1 MHPFSD
7 LSLSMN
13 TEEPNQF
20 PLEVIS
26 NSIFEE
32 YHAAIFRYILR
43 LVHHEKEAEDL
54 TQETFLRAHQ
64 HLETL
69 KDANAAKAWLYRI
82 ATNVCYDRFRQAEYK
97 SEELELDPETSVSE
111 DADSPGLELVIDQV
125 EMSECIHRYIA
136 RLSDDYQLVILL
148 HDLHGMTHAEIARRL
163 GCSLEAVKIRLVRAR
178 QKLKTSLAAG
188 CKFSTDERGVL
199 TCDPKLSTTC

>member
-1 MHPFSD
+1 MNSEGSKQ
-7 LSLSMN
+7 LS
-13 TEEPNQF
+13 
-20 PLEVIS
+20 LEVIS
-26 NSIFEE
+26 KSIFEE
-32 YHAAIFRYILR
+32 YHDAIFRYILR

-54 TQETFLRAHQ
+54 TQETFLRAHER
-64 HLETL
+64 LETL
-69 KDANAAKAWLYRI
+69 KDSNAAKAWLYRI

-97 SEELELDPETSVSE
+97 SEELELDSETNIQE
-111 DADSPGLELVIDQV
+111 DGDSPGLELVIDQA

-136 RLSDDYQLVILL
+136 RLSDDYRLVILL
-148 HDLHGMTHAEIARRL
+148 HDLHGMTHAEIAHRL
-163 GCSLEAVKIRLVRAR
+163 GCSLETVKIRHVRAR

>member
-1 MHPFSD
+1 
-7 LSLSMN
+7 MN
-13 TEEPNQF
+13 PEESIQQS
-20 PLEVIS
+20 LEVIS
-26 NSIFEE
+26 KSIFEE

-54 TQETFLRAHQ
+54 TQEAFLRAHQ
-64 HLETL
+64 RLEAL
-69 KDANAAKAWLYRI
+69 KDSNSVKAWLYRI

-97 SEELELDPETSVSE
+97 SEELELESETSIPE
-111 DADSPGLELVIDQV
+111 DGDSPGLELVIDQA

-136 RLSDDYQLVILL
+136 RLSDDYRLVILL
-148 HDLHGMTHAEIARRL
+148 HDLHGMTHPEIARQL
-163 GCSLEAVKIRLVRAR
+163 DCSLETVKTRHVRAR